1 VSCHQGF
8 FHKKIFFSRSPVR
21 NQYDKTDFDSEKVPM
36 KTRKFYSTIFA
47 MTFLCISLPT
57 AMARAQTQENPQQ
70 KVPLVIR
77 KSTGVLQRSAIHRVE
92 PEYPQEARAQGI
104 HGVVVLEVR
113 LDQKGNVIATTP
125 VSGQQLL
132 VDATIKAMQ
141 SWKFAP
147 TQLGGVAVQVIGNVS
162 FLFAADGKV
171 SDVVTAPTAG
181 SGLPN
186 ESINFIPDNSPPF
199 ISDKEV
205 KELSQ
210 KLQNAYDIP
219 LRISNPDDLVLE
231 IVKATVRA
239 VKRDE
244 QNYLSNDPA
253 TPYVTDYAMQL
264 AISLHNRTDKK
275 ITGVG
280 FKFTNTAAHHIFFA
294 YPHITGV
301 PAQGDYPLSLKF
313 MAAAGNPA
321 DLLVEIIGVQF
332 ADGTIGGAFPIPP
345 HAVGRAPMAKDD
357 SGKEFTP
364 PPVQVT
370 TKPRPLNRLRPNYTV
385 QARQNKVSG
394 TVRLRV
400 EVGADGSAKRIHVA
414 NALPDGLTEEA
425 IRVIKVLQFQPA
437 LAAGTPV
444 AFWIVMDVEFYLR

>member
-1 VSCHQGF
+1 
-8 FHKKIFFSRSPVR
+8 
-21 NQYDKTDFDSEKVPM
+21 M
-36 KTRKFYSTIFA
+36 KTMKFYSTRFA
-47 MTFLCISLPT
+47 MTFLCVSLPMV
-57 AMARAQTQENPQQ
+57 MAQAQTQENPQQ
-70 KVPLVIR
+70 KAPLVIR
-77 KSTGVLQRSAIHRVE
+77 KSTGVLQRSAIHRME

-113 LDQKGNVIATTP
+113 LDQRGNVIATTP

-132 VDATIKAMQ
+132 VDAASKAVQ
-141 SWKFAP
+141 GWKFAP

-171 SDVVTAPTAG
+171 TDVVSASTVG
-181 SGLPN
+181 SGLPQETAGSRLPD

-199 ISDKEV
+199 MPDKEV

-244 QNYLSNDPA
+244 PNYLSNDPA

-264 AISLHNRTDKK
+264 AISLHNRTDKR

-280 FKFTNTAAHHIFFA
+280 FKFTNITAHHIFFA
-294 YPHITGV
+294 YPQMTGV
-301 PAQGDYPLSLKF
+301 PAQGDYPLNINF
-313 MAAAGNPA
+313 MAVAGNPA
-321 DLLVEIIGVQF
+321 DLLVEIIGVRY
-332 ADGTIGGAFPIPP
+332 ADGTVGGAFPIPP
-345 HAVGRAPMAKDD
+345 NSVGSAPMAKPT
-357 SGKEFTP
+357 GLTENTP
-364 PPVQVT
+364 PVVKVDS
-370 TKPRPLNRLRPNYTV
+370 KPRPLNRLRPNYTL

-437 LAAGTPV
+437 MAGGTPV
-444 AFWIVMDVEFYLR
+444 AFWIVLDVEFNLR